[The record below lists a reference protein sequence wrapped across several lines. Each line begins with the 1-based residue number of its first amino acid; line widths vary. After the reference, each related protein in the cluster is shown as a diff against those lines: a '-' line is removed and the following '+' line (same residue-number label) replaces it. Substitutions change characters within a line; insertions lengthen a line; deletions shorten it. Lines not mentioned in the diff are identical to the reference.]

1 MTTEEL
7 GPLRARVAKLHAAA
21 AREKEAHLRHYETSA
36 RPALKELAA
45 SMKESL
51 GILMGEEAALRERLE
66 GMAQRAVAGAP
77 PSVHTGFNVIRA
89 RTAADGGPLS
99 IEARMKGGGICICPW
114 GQAKVGTR
122 SDVWHFQ

>member
-7 GPLRARVAKLHAAA
+7 GPLRARAAQLHAAV
-21 AREKEAHLRHYETSA
+21 ARDKEAHLRHYETSA

-77 PSVHTGFNVIRA
+77 SVHTGFNIIRA

-99 IEARMKGGGICICPW
+99 IEA
-114 GQAKVGTR
+114 
-122 SDVWHFQ
+122 SS